1 MVSRRTR
8 KISAGVLILA
18 LVLNVF
24 LFAFRVTSAGV
35 FWIVIGVVGLLA
47 YLFFRDDDSTH

>member
-8 KISAGVLILA
+8 KISAVVLILA

-24 LFAFRVTSAGV
+24 LFAFRVTGAGV